1 MANCKPAAQIQDHA
15 RVYAN
20 AMPRVARGIA
30 TDAFNLS
37 TRADER
43 ACADSRDQAAL
54 AWIRIMLPDG
64 SRTAQSRTP

>member
-1 MANCKPAAQIQDHA
+1 
-15 RVYAN
+15 
-20 AMPRVARGIA
+20 MPRVARGIA

-43 ACADSRDQAAL
+43 AFADSRDQAAL